1 MHASEVSGQSA
12 AAGAGVPP
20 PFSLTGKTVVVTGGA
35 RGIGRGIA
43 EAMARCGAN
52 LVITARGGPALAAA
66 VADLQRLGPAVLG
79 VQADITSADD
89 LARTVAAATERFGTL
104 HGWINNAGSA
114 DPGDV
119 GPLIDVREDQ
129 WDRVL
134 DLNLK
139 WTFFAAQAAAR
150 AMRAGGAGGA
160 IVNIS
165 SRSASYPNP
174 GTGHYGA
181 AKAGIENLTRTMAV
195 EWGQHG
201 IRVNAVAPG
210 VVLTEALAE
219 TLNTPARLRRQAEVV
234 PLQRI
239 GRPDD
244 IGPACAWLVSDGA
257 AWTSGAVI
265 PVNGGSIVPLGY
277 LSWLHHA
284 NRGLAEAAR

>member
-1 MHASEVSGQSA
+1 MTQ
-12 AAGAGVPP
+12 VPP
-20 PFSLTGKTVVVTGGA
+20 LFSLAGKTVVVTGGA

-52 LVITARGGPALAAA
+52 LVISARDAATLEQA
-66 VADLQRLGPAVLG
+66 VADLRAQGSPVLG
-79 VQADITSADD
+79 VQAGISAHAD
-89 LARTVAAATERFGTL
+89 LARIVAAASNRFGAL
-104 HGWINNAGSA
+104 HGWVNNAGSA
-114 DPGDV
+114 DPSDV
-119 GPLIDVREDQ
+119 GPLIDVRDDQ
-129 WDRVL
+129 WDRVVE
-134 DLNLK
+134 LNLK

-150 AMRAGGAGGA
+150 VMRAQGTGGS

-181 AKAGIENLTRTMAV
+181 AKAAIENLTRTMAV
-195 EWGQHG
+195 EWGQWQ

-210 VVLTEALAE
+210 VVMTEALAE
-219 TLNTPARLRRQAEVV
+219 TLNTPSRVRRQAETV

-244 IGPACAWLVSDGA
+244 IGPACAYLVSDAA
-257 AWTSGAVI
+257 AWTTGAVV

-284 NRGLAEAAR
+284 NQGLAATAG